1 MTFQKHRAASCKSS
15 SCVTLPKRL
24 RPDIKEISMQAR
36 MSSVAV
42 VTGAA
47 NGIGWATAQRWAQ
60 EGYRVALL
68 DLSIEAVQA
77 RATELG
83 QPHIGLVC
91 DVASEPSVTAAIAAV
106 VSAFGRIDAL
116 VNNAG
121 IGDQSGTTVAQNVEA
136 FDRVLAVHLRGT
148 FLMSQAVARV
158 MLGVA
163 PAANS
168 ECGSIVNLGSIASSI
183 GLPTRNAYSAAKAG
197 IVGMTRAMA
206 SEWARDGIRV
216 NAVAPGYVRTDLIV
230 ELERKGALDASGI
243 AHRTPLG
250 RMAASAEIAEA
261 IVFLGS
267 TRASYITGAVLPV
280 DGGWTA
286 FGAPESTLRPLAL
299 PACD

>member
-1 MTFQKHRAASCKSS
+1 MNK
-15 SCVTLPKRL
+15 
-24 RPDIKEISMQAR
+24 
-36 MSSVAV
+36 VAV
-42 VTGAA
+42 VTGGA

-68 DLSIEAVQA
+68 DLNLEAVQA

-83 QPHIGLVC
+83 PPHVGLPC
-91 DVASEPSVTAAIAAV
+91 DVASESSVAAAIAAV
-106 VSAFGRIDAL
+106 MAALGRIDSV

-121 IGDQSGTTVAQNVEA
+121 IGDQTGATVAQNVEA

-158 MLGVA
+158 MLGA
-163 PAANS
+163 TPDATGAR
-168 ECGSIVNLGSIASSI
+168 GSIVNLGSIASST
-183 GLPTRNAYSAAKAG
+183 GLPARNAYSAAKAG

-216 NAVAPGYVRTDLIV
+216 NAVAPGYVRTDLIDA
-230 ELERKGALDASGI
+230 LERQGALDARAI
-243 AHRTPLG
+243 AHRTPMG
-250 RMAASAEIAEA
+250 RMAAPAEIAEA

-267 TRASYITGAVLPV
+267 ARASYITGAVLAV

-286 FGAPESTLRPLAL
+286 FGAPESTLRPVTEQA
-299 PACD
+299 AA